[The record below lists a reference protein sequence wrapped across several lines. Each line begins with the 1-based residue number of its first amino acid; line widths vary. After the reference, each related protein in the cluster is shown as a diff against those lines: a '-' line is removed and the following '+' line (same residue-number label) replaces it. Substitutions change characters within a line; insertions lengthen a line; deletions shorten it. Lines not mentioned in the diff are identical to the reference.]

1 MARHVR
7 IATTDVVV
15 NIELYVGK
23 NINLTIYFV
32 FQKSSLG
39 LGTAGYPIN
48 FRDLLEE
55 YKDQKG
61 TNFLTK

>member
-1 MARHVR
+1 MARHVL
-7 IATTDVVV
+7 IATTDVVI

-32 FQKSSLG
+32 IQKSSLG
-39 LGTAGYPIN
+39 LCTAGYPIN

-55 YKDQKG
+55 YKDSKG
-61 TNFLTK
+61 THFLTK